1 MNDVRGVL
9 GFVLEKEDS
18 TLSSIENNPDLVG
31 PGHVLVLVAAGLVV
45 LVEVGLES
53 EGLVTFPVLSCQ

>member
-18 TLSSIENNPDLVG
+18 TLASIENNPHLVG
-31 PGHVLVLVAAGLVV
+31 PGYVLVLVAAGLVV

-53 EGLVTFPVLSCQ
+53 EGLVTFPALSCQ